1 MKREYKAIITK
12 AIKES
17 ELNGYKW
24 KMETN
29 KLTWNYLTVEH
40 FKFEIAEDHLKV
52 IYVMPHLNE
61 EETFVYLLVG
71 EEFYNDAKTTE
82 EALEKATKQTIK
94 KANRL
99 F

>member
-1 MKREYKAIITK
+1 MKKEYKAIITK

-24 KMETN
+24 KMEAD

-40 FKFEIAEDHLKV
+40 FRFEIAEDQLKV
-52 IYVMPHLNE
+52 IYVMPHLDT
-61 EETFVYLLVG
+61 EETFVFLLIG
-71 EEFYNDAKTTE
+71 EEFYNDAKTIE
-82 EALEKATKQTIK
+82 EALEKATKATIK